1 MVLAVLGAT
10 NGASAAAPA
19 ADTSS
24 EALRTCATGHALDL
38 AVVEP
43 DNTAEHVSET
53 ALQLCYQE
61 NLEAQTEFRA
71 AQLRVDRS
79 IGADELVARWD
90 VHRSELRTSL
100 VAAINSCR
108 ASLAAG
114 AARCDPS

>member
-19 ADTSS
+19 ADTPS

-38 AVVEP
+38 AVVKP

-71 AQLRVDRS
+71 EQLRLDRS
-79 IGADELVARWD
+79 IGADELVAWWD

-100 VAAINSCR
+100 VAAIDNCR
-108 ASLAAG
+108 ASLVAG